1 MSSIY
6 VGGFVLLNVVELVM
20 FADAWYTYALLM
32 KKYYIWWMFRYMYV
46 HVETITK

>member
-20 FADAWYTYALLM
+20 FADASM
-32 KKYYIWWMFRYMYV
+32 VYICIAYEEILHLV
-46 HVETITK
+46 DV